1 MKFDRRFSPPL
12 NNVFIPKLAML
23 IKRFFITFISLFLV
37 VPWIFQRTALAAD
50 LHVAA
55 KQGNVKKVKKLLAQG
70 MDVNSLSA
78 SGHTPLHLSAGWDKR
93 RVTKLLLI
101 NGAKVNARN
110 SSGRTPL
117 HLSAGRGHLKMV
129 KFLLSRGANPAIL
142 DRSDRTP
149 ADIARQ
155 YNADDE
161 VVDLLESASKKNEAK
176 EMGFFESIHESGIAY
191 VVFGTIGVLWLALE
205 LIPGISF

>member
-1 MKFDRRFSPPL
+1 
-12 NNVFIPKLAML
+12 ML
-23 IKRFFITFISLFLV
+23 LKRFFIAFISLLLV
-37 VPWIFQRTALAAD
+37 APWIFQRTASAATD

-129 KFLLSRGANPAIL
+129 KFLLSRGANSSIR
-142 DRSDRTP
+142 DRHNRTP
-149 ADIARQ
+149 VDMARQ
-155 YNADDE
+155 SSFFHHE
-161 VVDLLESASKKNEAK
+161 IVDLLESTPKNKRAKKG
-176 EMGFFESIHESGIAY
+176 GFFKSIHESGIAY
-191 VVFGTIGVLWLALE
+191 VVLGTVAG
-205 LIPGISF
+205 LILLGSCCL

>member
-155 YNADDE
+155 YNVNDK
-161 VVDLLESASKKNEAK
+161 VVDLLESKSKNKRAK
-176 EMGFFESIHESGIAY
+176 KGNFLTTIHESGIVY
-191 VVFGTIGVLWLALE
+191 VIAGSVLAFLLVLE
-205 LIPGISF
+205 FVPGISW

>member
-1 MKFDRRFSPPL
+1 MLLKRC
-12 NNVFIPKLAML
+12 FIA
-23 IKRFFITFISLFLV
+23 FISLFLV
-37 VPWIFQRTALAAD
+37 SPWIFQRTASAD
-50 LHVAA
+50 TNLHVAA
-55 KQGNVKKVKKLLAQG
+55 KQGNVKKVKRLLG
-70 MDVNSLSA
+70 KGIDVNSLSS

-155 YNADDE
+155 YNANDE
-161 VVDLLESASKKNEAK
+161 VVDLLESTPKKNGAK
-176 EMGFFESIHESGIAY
+176 EIGFFESIHESGIAY

-205 LIPGISF
+205 FIPSISF